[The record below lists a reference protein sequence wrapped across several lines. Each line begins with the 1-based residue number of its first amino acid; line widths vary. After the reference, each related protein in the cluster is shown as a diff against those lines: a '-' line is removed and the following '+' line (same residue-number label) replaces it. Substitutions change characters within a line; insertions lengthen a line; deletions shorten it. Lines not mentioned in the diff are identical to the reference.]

1 MNNFSKLLLAFLALS
16 LTISSCKKD
25 DEPETPVIPNEEE
38 VITTLIYRLTPALGG
53 DEITFSFVDI
63 DGDGGQDPI
72 YTEPTLMANT
82 SYAASIEL
90 FNETEDPAENITLEI
105 DEEDEEHQFFFS
117 TDLSGTSVSYA
128 DFDNNGNPIGLSTV
142 LETTDAGSGTLTITL
157 RHEPNKEGTGVSD
170 GDITNAGG
178 ETDIEVSFNV
188 EVQ

>member
-63 DGDGGQDPI
+63 DGDGGQHPI

-105 DEEDEEHQFFFS
+105 DEED
-117 TDLSGTSVSYA
+117 G
-128 DFDNNGNPIGLSTV
+128 
-142 LETTDAGSGTLTITL
+142 
-157 RHEPNKEGTGVSD
+157 
-170 GDITNAGG
+170 
-178 ETDIEVSFNV
+178 
-188 EVQ
+188 